1 MKSHV
6 WRPLY
11 LVLGIV
17 ALVLIAR
24 LFIVPAGFGINEQGY
39 MYGFYHKANEGEWK
53 AIEAKYKTAEY
64 CKDCHADKI
73 DKMKA
78 SLHATIPCEDCHGP
92 AGNHPGDPPKLEIDR
107 SRELC
112 LRCHAYLPYTDIGR
126 AKIAGIDPETH
137 NTGAECFNCHDVHSP
152 QKPKREATR

>member
-24 LFIVPAGFGINEQGY
+24 LFLVPKGFGVHEQGY
-39 MYGFYHKANEGEWK
+39 MYGFYRKANETEWK
-53 AIEAKYKTAEY
+53 SVEAKYKTSEY
-64 CKDCHADKI
+64 CKDCHAEKI
-73 DKMKA
+73 NKVKD
-78 SLHATIPCEDCHGP
+78 SLHAAIPCENCHGP

-112 LRCHAYLPYTDIGR
+112 LRCHAYLPYAASGR
-126 AKIAGIDPETH
+126 SKIKGIDPHVH
-137 NTGAECFNCHDVHSP
+137 NAGMECINCHDAHN
-152 QKPKREATR
+152 PKREATK

>member
-24 LFIVPAGFGINEQGY
+24 LFIVPKDFGMQEQGY
-39 MYGFYHKANEGEWK
+39 MYGFYRKANVAEWK
-53 AIEAKYKTAEY
+53 AVEAKYKTAEY
-64 CKDCHADKI
+64 CKDCHAEKI
-73 DKMKA
+73 AKLKA
-78 SLHATIPCEDCHGP
+78 SLHAAIPCENCHGP

-107 SRELC
+107 TRELC
-112 LRCHAYLPYTDIGR
+112 LRCHAYLPYAASGR
-126 AKIAGIDPETH
+126 ANIKGINPETH
-137 NTGAECFNCHDVHSP
+137 NTGIECFNCHDAHN
-152 QKPKREATR
+152 PKREGTR